1 MFLTTNGDSLRLY
14 LSFYFYSF
22 SLGSVSVFLK
32 NIYDDDLTLRGVS
45 YLLLWLLLL
54 LPKT

>member
-32 NIYDDDLTLRGVS
+32 NIYDDDLTLRGVN